1 MAGLTSR
8 LRRLAIKYN
17 SLIDKQITKYILEKV
32 SSERS
37 RGFLTKITPI
47 MDNLHDYRQA
57 IIDDLLARED
67 KNGEP
72 SIDEAS
78 AIELLKQLSDEE
90 LEEGMPFNEPADVAD
105 VLLEIFRS

>member
-1 MAGLTSR
+1 
-8 LRRLAIKYN
+8 
-17 SLIDKQITKYILEKV
+17 
-32 SSERS
+32 
-37 RGFLTKITPI
+37 

-78 AIELLKQLSDEE
+78 AIKLLKQLSDEE
-90 LEEGMPFNEPADVAD
+90 LEEGMPLNEPVDVAD

>member
-1 MAGLTSR
+1 
-8 LRRLAIKYN
+8 
-17 SLIDKQITKYILEKV
+17 
-32 SSERS
+32 
-37 RGFLTKITPI
+37 

-105 VLLEIFRS
+105 VLLEVFRSQTDDYKIKEESWGER

>member
-1 MAGLTSR
+1 M
-8 LRRLAIKYN
+8 
-17 SLIDKQITKYILEKV
+17 IDKQITKYILEKV
-32 SSERS
+32 SSKRS

>member
-1 MAGLTSR
+1 M
-8 LRRLAIKYN
+8 
-17 SLIDKQITKYILEKV
+17 IDKQITKYILEKV
-32 SSERS
+32 SSKRS
-37 RGFLTKITPI
+37 RGIQTKITPI

-78 AIELLKQLSDEE
+78 AIKLLKQLSDEE
-90 LEEGMPFNEPADVAD
+90 LEEGMPFNEPVDVAD

>member
-1 MAGLTSR
+1 MKEIATPST
-8 LRRLAIKYN
+8 
-17 SLIDKQITKYILEKV
+17 TKYILEKV

-37 RGFLTKITPI
+37 RGFLTKITQI

-90 LEEGMPFNEPADVAD
+90 LEEGMPFNDPADVAD

>member
-1 MAGLTSR
+1 
-8 LRRLAIKYN
+8 
-17 SLIDKQITKYILEKV
+17 
-32 SSERS
+32 
-37 RGFLTKITPI
+37 

-78 AIELLKQLSDEE
+78 AIELLKQLGQS
-90 LEEGMPFNEPADVAD
+90 
-105 VLLEIFRS
+105 

>member
-1 MAGLTSR
+1 MIIA
-8 LRRLAIKYN
+8 
-17 SLIDKQITKYILEKV
+17 KQSSTIYWQEKTRMV
-32 SSERS
+32 
-37 RGFLTKITPI
+37 
-47 MDNLHDYRQA
+47 NA
-57 IIDDLLARED
+57 
-67 KNGEP
+67 